1 MQAFSLLYRVF
12 YDRMLGPGYVRN
24 GKGFGLKPLVVLS
37 VFIAFLVALKVF
49 FLFSMITPETIARIS
64 SQMPEIVVQNGVIT
78 SPKDYMY
85 TYVSPEEDVFFVF
98 DTANALPNLNGL
110 PSKGVYITS
119 RSLYSINEKDTR
131 LVPLDRLFRGGNFI
145 LNQENMQKT
154 LESLFVYFR
163 NFSPIVV
170 FFLFIPGVFFMY
182 LLVLCFYTAVSFLM
196 TLLAKTD
203 MPFENRLRL
212 AALSLM
218 PVSILNALASVA
230 GLHIRLGYS
239 GILITLI
246 YMYCF
251 FRESEAFQPSAA

>member
-12 YDRMLGPGYVRN
+12 YDRTLGFSYVRN

-37 VFIAFLVALKVF
+37 VFISFLVSAKVF

-64 SQMPEIVVQNGVIT
+64 AQMPEIVVQNGIIT

-85 TYVSPEEDVFFVF
+85 TYIAPKEDVFFVF
-98 DTANALPNLNGL
+98 DTTRDLPDLKEL
-110 PSKGVYITS
+110 PSKGVYITA
-119 RSLYSINEKDTR
+119 RSLYSVNEKDSR
-131 LVPLDRLFRGGNFI
+131 PLPLDKLFRGGNFV
-145 LNQENMQKT
+145 LNQDNMHKT
-154 LESLFVYFR
+154 MESLFGYFR
-163 NFSPIVV
+163 NFSPAIV
-170 FFLFIPGVFFMY
+170 FFLFIPGIFFMY
-182 LLVLCFYTAVSFLM
+182 LLVMCFYAGVSYLM
-196 TLLAKTD
+196 TLLLKTN

-218 PVSILNALASVA
+218 PVYILNALASVG

-251 FRESEAFQPSAA
+251 FRESETATLPAA